1 MNEIKEAI
9 NTQLDINHNFLKQIR
24 DDQRAI
30 HSNNPSDD
38 TTASKCIGKT
48 SGNAQKQILVT
59 SDGKQEV
66 EVKNTANVKLEDL
79 SSQLNSGI
87 TNDPNNSI
95 AVGLRC
101 RTDPTLASTE
111 TFLACESGGKQL
123 VAVMGNTEK
132 DGSGTYEHLH
142 TDGNGNLNTQ
152 VINTL
157 SVNAFRTTIGS
168 GATNSHALVDA
179 AGHQAVNVF
188 GNNSGTAVQ
197 LKVDANGVLE
207 TSGGG
212 GGSSDLTYF
221 TATLINSGTAVAD
234 GASASGDIDLG
245 VTTTKVPEN
254 IWISVTNASAG
265 LGGSGVQASISVQ
278 ISADNSFFTTPIS
291 FIPVTTFTNND
302 LISLNDIAGDNFSP
316 PRYLRFV
323 FTNND
328 GGGNSTDI
336 SLKINYYA

>member
-24 DDQRAI
+24 DDQKAI
-30 HSNNPSDD
+30 HSNTPSDE
-38 TTASKCIGKT
+38 TAASKCIGRT
-48 SGNAQKQILVT
+48 SGSVQKQILVT
-59 SDGKQEV
+59 SDGRQEV
-66 EVKNTANVKLEDL
+66 EVKNTPNVILDDL
-79 SSQLNSGI
+79 NTQLNSGI
-87 TNDPNNSI
+87 SNDPTNSL
-95 AVGLRC
+95 AVGIRG

-111 TFLACESGGKQL
+111 TFLACESGGRQL
-123 VAVMGNTEK
+123 VAAMGNTAG
-132 DGSGTYEHLH
+132 DGSGAYEHLH

-152 VINTL
+152 VINTI

-168 GATNSHALVDA
+168 GATNSHALVDT

-188 GNNSGTAVQ
+188 GNNSGSAVQ
-197 LKVDANGVLE
+197 LKCDANGVLE

-221 TATLINSGTAVAD
+221 TATLVNAGTAVAD
-234 GASASGDIDLG
+234 GATASGNIDLG

-265 LGGSGVQASISVQ
+265 LGGSAVTAAVSVQ
-278 ISADNSFFTTPIS
+278 VSADNSFFTTPLS
-291 FIPVTTFTNND
+291 FIPVTTFNNND

-316 PRYLRFV
+316 PRYLKVV

-336 SLKINYYA
+336 SIVVNYYA